1 MRSTLVGR
9 AGGGFAALVVVA
21 CGGMRRPA
29 DEPRSQTDTTGVV
42 VETGPASPGDPMG
55 VAPESSPAATSGSV
69 ASPMEGE
76 CPRGEPH
83 SDATD
88 LASCIEGCRGQDQA
102 VPLGS
107 TCISQW
113 QSCAL
118 QCRVAFEHPR

>member
-1 MRSTLVGR
+1 M
-9 AGGGFAALVVVA
+9 LVVVA

-55 VAPESSPAATSGSV
+55 NIPESSPKVTSGSV

-88 LASCIEGCRGQDQA
+88 LASCVTSCQGQDQA

-118 QCRVAFEHPR
+118 QCRVKFEHAR